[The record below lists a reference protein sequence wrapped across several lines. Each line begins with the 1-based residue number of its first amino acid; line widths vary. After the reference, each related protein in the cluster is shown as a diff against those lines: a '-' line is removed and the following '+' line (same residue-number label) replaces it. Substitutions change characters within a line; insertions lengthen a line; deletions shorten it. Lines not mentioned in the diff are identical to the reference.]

1 MSYAAYTFNAES
13 AKKADSEGSRINSTG
28 KYTGNITKV
37 EFVTSKKG
45 TQGLEFDFVSD
56 LKAETNFT
64 IWTMAADGT
73 PLFGAD
79 KINAILACTRTRSL
93 TPTEKQID
101 KYDFELK
108 QKVKQLCVVAPE
120 LENKRIGLLLQAEEY
135 LNSNGQ
141 VKLKMNFVAA
151 FEESTELMAKE
162 ICEQKTKPEMLIK
175 AFDRLMKNGDKKL
188 QQQSQTQ
195 SYGSGYSQS
204 NAPAQDLDDDL
215 PF

>member
-13 AKKADSEGSRINSTG
+13 AKKADSEGSRISSTG
-28 KYTGNITKV
+28 KYNGLFTRV

-45 TQGLEFDFVSD
+45 TQGLEFEFVSD
-56 LKAETNFT
+56 LKAETSFT
-64 IWTMAADGT
+64 IWTIAADGK
-73 PLFGAD
+73 PLYGAD

-101 KYDFELK
+101 KYDYDLK

-135 LNSNGQ
+135 LNGQGQ
-141 VKLKMNFVAA
+141 VKTRMSFVAS
-151 FEESTELMAKE
+151 FEDSTELMAKE
-162 ICEQKTKPEMLIK
+162 ICEQKTKPEMLQK
-175 AFDRLMKNGDKKL
+175 AFERLMKNGDKKL
-188 QQQSQTQ
+188 QQQAHTQ
-195 SYGSGYSQS
+195 SYGGYGQV
-204 NAPAQDLDDDL
+204 NATVDLDDDL

>member
-1 MSYAAYTFNAES
+1 MSYAAYTFNSES
-13 AKKADSEGSRINSTG
+13 AKKADSEGSRISTTG
-28 KYTGNITKV
+28 KYNGNLLRV

-45 TQGLEFDFVSD
+45 TQGLEFEFSSD
-56 LKAETNFT
+56 LKAETSFT
-64 IWTMAADGT
+64 IWTQAADGT

-135 LNSNGQ
+135 VNSQGQ
-141 VKLKMNFVAA
+141 TKVRMNFVSA
-151 FEESTELMAKE
+151 FEDSTELMAKE

-175 AFDRLMKNGDKKL
+175 AFERLMKNGDKKL
-188 QQQSQTQ
+188 QQQTQ
-195 SYGSGYSQS
+195 GYGGGHGQQNS
-204 NAPAQDLDDDL
+204 PAYLDDDL